1 MTTRSTLTR
10 PEVAEVF
17 GIHGRA
23 SVNGI
28 HTRFRELVKVWHPI
42 VSQHD
47 PGLSHDVL
55 IRINEAYDIVAEYGM
70 NYDVLFRVED
80 IQKGTDYTP
89 GEFRM
94 IHCGDDPIW
103 G

>member
-1 MTTRSTLTR
+1 M
-10 PEVAEVF
+10 F

-23 SVNGI
+23 SLNRI
-28 HTRFRELVKVWHPI
+28 HTRFRGLVKEWHPD
-42 VSQHD
+42 VLQHG
-47 PGLSHDVL
+47 PYLSHDVF
-55 IRINEAYDIVAEYGM
+55 IRINKVYDILGEYGM
-70 NYDVLFRVED
+70 NYDLSFRVED
-80 IQKGTDYTP
+80 IQKGTDYDS